1 MEPAL
6 AGVGALAT
14 AVAVA
19 ASLRA
24 RTAQVAVLA
33 MGAALV
39 LSPLALSPLPAVL
52 PLAFWL
58 VTALL
63 ATYLLVLAERE
74 GPALLPP
81 LPLGGWAEAAFVL
94 VGLALGWAAAPIA
107 GPGRGPA
114 TALAAG
120 VAVAFAAVP
129 LAAFSR
135 DTLRTAIGT
144 VLFLDACGLVAASL
158 TGTPGQLEVVAL
170 GLAIVGA
177 AAASRE
183 VLLQDVQG
191 RGAVPD
197 LQGRG
202 AAPAAPE
209 PRAAAAPAPRPS
221 AAPEPRSVVAPGGT
235 RARRGRG

>member
-19 ASLRA
+19 ASLKA

-39 LSPLALSPLPAVL
+39 LSPLALSPLPPVL

-94 VGLALGWAAAPIA
+94 IGLALGWAVAPIA

-183 VLLQDVQG
+183 VLLQD
-191 RGAVPD
+191 

-202 AAPAAPE
+202 AAAATPE
-209 PRAAAAPAPRPS
+209 PRAAQAPEPRSS
-221 AAPEPRSVVAPGGT
+221 AAPEPRSAVAPGGT

>member
-6 AGVGALAT
+6 AGIGALAT
-14 AVAVA
+14 AVTVA

-24 RTAQVAVLA
+24 RTAQVAVLG

-39 LSPLALSPLPAVL
+39 LSPLAVSPLPPVL

-58 VTALL
+58 LTALL
-63 ATYLLVLAERE
+63 ATYLLVLAGRA

-94 VGLALGWAAAPIA
+94 VGLALGWVAAPIA
-107 GPGRGPA
+107 GPGRGAA

-135 DTLRTAIGT
+135 DMLRTAIGT
-144 VLFLDACGLVAASL
+144 VLFLDACGLVVASL
-158 TGTPGQLEVVAL
+158 AGTPGQLEVVAL
-170 GLAIVGA
+170 GLAVAGA

-183 VLLQDVQG
+183 VLLQDLQG
-191 RGAVPD
+191 RGAVPAVPET
-197 LQGRG
+197 R
-202 AAPAAPE
+202 AAP
-209 PRAAAAPAPRPS
+209 
-221 AAPEPRSVVAPGGT
+221 APEPRSSAAPRGA
-235 RARRGRG
+235 RVRRGG

>member
-1 MEPAL
+1 M
-6 AGVGALAT
+6 GALAT
-14 AVAVA
+14 AMAVA

-24 RTAQVAVLA
+24 RTARVAVLG

-39 LSPLALSPLPAVL
+39 LSPLALSPLPPVL
-52 PLAFWL
+52 ALAFWL

-63 ATYLLVLAERE
+63 ATYLLLLAERE

-94 VGLALGWAAAPIA
+94 VGLALGWVVAPVA

-144 VLFLDACGLVAASL
+144 VLVLDACGLVAAAL
-158 TGTPGQLEVVAL
+158 AGTPGQLEVVAL

-183 VLLQDVQG
+183 VLLQDLHGGGVG
-191 RGAVPD
+191 PAAPVPP
-197 LQGRG
+197 
-202 AAPAAPE
+202 AAPAAGGARSR
-209 PRAAAAPAPRPS
+209 RA
-221 AAPEPRSVVAPGGT
+221 GG
-235 RARRGRG
+235 

>member
-6 AGVGALAT
+6 AGIGALAT
-14 AVAVA
+14 AVAVG

-24 RTAQVAVLA
+24 RTAQVAVLG

-39 LSPLALSPLPAVL
+39 LSPLALSPLPPVL

-63 ATYLLVLAERE
+63 ATDLLLLAERE

-94 VGLALGWAAAPIA
+94 VGLALGWVAAPMA

-120 VAVAFAAVP
+120 VAVAFAAAP

-135 DTLRTAIGT
+135 DMLRTAIGT
-144 VLFLDACGLVAASL
+144 VLVLDACGLVAAAL
-158 TGTPGQLEVVAL
+158 TGTPGQLEIVAL

-183 VLLQDVQG
+183 VLLQDLRG
-191 RGAVPD
+191 RAAGPAVPES
-197 LQGRG
+197 L
-202 AAPAAPE
+202 AVSP
-209 PRAAAAPAPRPS
+209 PAPPAS
-221 AAPEPRSVVAPGGT
+221 GPRSR
-235 RARRGRG
+235 RARG